1 MTSTVNQIIIGDNK
15 LDFGTPIT
23 KTTTSGFKVFD
34 LSTVL
39 GSTFSIGTTG
49 TSPNWTNV
57 GTTHTLN
64 IPFANASG
72 VTSGL
77 LSNTEYL
84 SFKNGR
90 WTTLGNSGTVQATN
104 FLGTIDNVGLSFRT
118 NNVIRQTIDNTGKI
132 GIGITTPNYDLHIN
146 GDVSLNGANQ
156 FLRSFTTGGLNTKLL
171 GITLANK
178 LHIGGIDQ
186 PLTSIMFTNN
196 GTHMMEMLPN
206 GNIGLGVANP
216 NSRLQTFGSISTPYL
231 ETTNTGYFPNDG
243 DDGIILTN
251 TVSQTVNTPTAST
264 TTGRLYTIVNPTLVD
279 KVFSPA
285 VIGLDGVNT
294 TVIGAGMS
302 YIIKS
307 TGTAWRII
315 SQSVASV
322 TIPDASPTVSGKVNT
337 TSQHF
342 AGTKYFDNNII
353 MGSVAS
359 DLHLVKGNLGLNN
372 SFSISARLITNQTVS
387 GNVAT
392 QSVIAST
399 ALIFINQT
407 TPNISLSLP
416 ALTALDAS
424 KLLFVQNSGT
434 VSVQM
439 NLTDVI
445 LPNRGLLYRWT
456 GSVWQSFNYDGEF
469 PLIATTTATLP
480 TTYKT
485 VICQN
490 GATNITL
497 TLPDPSLYVG
507 KIMNFTRDP
516 ASTGTITLTNSG
528 TARIQALNGTVG
540 ATTSIAALGA
550 NETWNAG
557 FIATNTSLGYAWL
570 RFS

>member
-1 MTSTVNQIIIGDNK
+1 MKKSILFFLSLLWVVMVFGQTKTSTQII
-15 LDFGTPIT
+15 
-23 KTTTSGFKVFD
+23 
-34 LSTVL
+34 L
-39 GSTFSIGTTG
+39 G
-49 TSPNWTNV
+49 NV
-57 GTTHTLN
+57 RLN
-64 IPFANASG
+64 FLNP
-72 VTSGL
+72 VP
-77 LSNTEYL
+77 Y
-84 SFKNGR
+84 
-90 WTTLGNSGTVQATN
+90 TLGNGYTDYNLTGLSWGNSNWEITGNAGTNQSTH
-104 FLGTIDNVGLSFRT
+104 FLGTTDNIGLSIRT
-118 NNVIRQTIDNTGKI
+118 NNVIRQTIDNVGRV
-132 GIGITTPNYDLHIN
+132 GIGITNPQNSLHVN
-146 GDVSLNGANQ
+146 GDISLNGTNQ
-156 FLRSFTTGGLNTKLL
+156 FFKSYNLSGVSTNIL
-171 GITLANK
+171 GIDNSNNLSLGSLTGSVNNLNISLNGLLLAQMTPAGR
-178 LHIGGIDQ
+178 IG
-186 PLTSIMFTNN
+186 F
-196 GTHMMEMLPN
+196 
-206 GNIGLGVANP
+206 GVSNP
-216 NSRLQTFGSISTPYL
+216 NSKIQTFGAMSTPYL
-231 ETTNTGYFPNDG
+231 ETTSTGYFPNEG
-243 DDGIILTN
+243 DDVIVLTN
-251 TVSQTVNTPTAST
+251 TVSQTVNMPTASL
-264 TTGRLYTIVNPTLVD
+264 TTGRTYTLINPTTTN
-279 KVFSPA
+279 KAFASA
-285 VIGLDGVNT
+285 VTELDGTTT
-294 TVIGAGMS
+294 TVLQAGYS
-302 YIIKS
+302 YYLKS
-307 TGTAWRII
+307 TGTTWRVI
-315 SQSVASV
+315 SKSATSV

-372 SFSISARLITNQTVS
+372 SFSIAPVQIANLTVG

-528 TARIQALNGTVG
+528 TARIQALAGTVG
-540 ATTSIAALGA
+540 ATTTIAALGA
-550 NETWNAG
+550 NENWNVK
-557 FIATNTSLGYAWL
+557 FIATNTSAGYAWL
-570 RFS
+570 RLD

>member
-15 LDFGTPIT
+15 LDFGAPIT

-57 GTTHTLN
+57 GTAYTLN
-64 IPFANASG
+64 IPFANTSG

-84 SFKNGR
+84 SFKNER

-359 DLHLVKGNLGLNN
+359 DSHLVRGNLGLNN
-372 SFSISARLITNQTVS
+372 SFSIGARLITNQTVS

-550 NETWNAG
+550 NETWNSS

-570 RFS
+570 RIS

>member
-1 MTSTVNQIIIGDNK
+1 MKKILFLIFSIAW
-15 LDFGTPIT
+15 FGAFSQT
-23 KTTTSGFKVFD
+23 KTTKQIVIGKHKLTFLNPVPYSLSSGFYNYD
-34 LSTVL
+34 L
-39 GSTFSIGTTG
+39 
-49 TSPNWTNV
+49 TS
-57 GTTHTLN
+57 L
-64 IPFANASG
+64 SG
-72 VTSGL
+72 
-77 LSNTEYL
+77 
-84 SFKNGR
+84 
-90 WTTLGNSGTVQATN
+90 GNSNWGITGNAGTNQSTH
-104 FLGTIDNVGLSFRT
+104 FLGTTDNIGLSIRT
-118 NNVIRQTIDNTGKI
+118 NNVIRQTIDNVGRV
-132 GIGITTPNYDLHIN
+132 GIGITNPQNSLHVN
-146 GDVSLNGANQ
+146 GDISLNGTNQ
-156 FLRSFTTGGLNTKLL
+156 FFKSYNLSGVSTNIL
-171 GITLANK
+171 GIDNSNNLVFGSLTGSVNNLNIAINGMQIAQMTPTGR
-178 LHIGGIDQ
+178 IG
-186 PLTSIMFTNN
+186 F
-196 GTHMMEMLPN
+196 
-206 GNIGLGVANP
+206 GVSNP
-216 NSRLQTFGSISTPYL
+216 NSKIQTFGAMSTPYL
-231 ETTNTGYFPNDG
+231 ETNSTGYFPNEG
-243 DDGIILTN
+243 DDVIVLTN
-251 TVSQTVNTPTAST
+251 TVSQTVNMPTASL
-264 TTGRLYTIVNPTLVD
+264 TTGRTYTLINPTTID
-279 KVFSPA
+279 KAFAAA
-285 VIGLDGVNT
+285 VTELDGTTT
-294 TVIGAGMS
+294 TVIQAGYS
-302 YIIKS
+302 YYLKS
-307 TGTAWRII
+307 TGTTWRII
-315 SQSVASV
+315 SKSATSV

-342 AGTKYFDNNII
+342 AGTKYFDNNVI

-372 SFSISARLITNQTVS
+372 SFSIGATLISNKTVS

-416 ALTALDAS
+416 ALAAADAS

-528 TARIQALNGTVG
+528 TARIQALAGTVG
-540 ATTSIAALGA
+540 ATTTIAALGA
-550 NETWNAG
+550 NENWNVR
-557 FIATNTSLGYAWL
+557 FIATNTSAGYAWL
-570 RFS
+570 RID